1 MASSRKVFSLEGK
14 GLKLDTADDL
24 EPHIV
29 ELRSTD
35 VEEVRFLGNTLGVGA
50 CKRLGE
56 VLATKNNLQSAD
68 LSDIF
73 TGRLLSEIPEAL
85 SSLLTSI
92 LNLPKLTTINLND
105 NAFGI
110 NTQAPVVAFLAAHV
124 PLQHLYLNNNGL
136 GPHAGILVADA
147 LSELHAKK
155 EAARKEGR
163 DVPYLETVICGRNR
177 LENGS
182 MQAWAKAFSLHNK
195 IKEIKMVQN
204 GIRQEGISHL
214 ISEGLNHATELRIL
228 DLQDNTFTV
237 SGAKAVASVLPTWSH
252 LQELGLNDAYLTAK
266 GTTLVAR
273 ALAKGKQDKLEIL
286 RLAFN
291 DITPKALIGI
301 ASAVSDSLPALKK
314 VELNGNKFEEED
326 PSVTA
331 IREQLEER
339 KERIGG
345 DIVDEDAWGLDS
357 LSDLEGEDSDEEEE
371 EESEEE
377 SEEEDSKPAKRT
389 EILVKEAEEAQEGP
403 TVQLKDKEV
412 DDLTKKLSKTE
423 I

>member
-14 GLKLDTADDL
+14 GLKLDTAADL
-24 EPHIV
+24 EPHIA
-29 ELRSTD
+29 ELISTD
-35 VEEVRFLGNTLGVGA
+35 VEEVKFLGNTLGVGA

-85 SSLLTSI
+85 TSLLTSI

-136 GPHAGILVADA
+136 GPHAGILVANA

-155 EAARKEGR
+155 EEARKEGKE
-163 DVPYLETVICGRNR
+163 VPHLETVICGRNR

-237 SGAKAVASVLPTWSH
+237 SGAKAVASVLPTWTH

-266 GTTLVAR
+266 GTALVTK

-291 DITPKALIGI
+291 DITPKALASI
-301 ASAVSDSLPALKK
+301 ASVVSSSLPALMK

-326 PSVTA
+326 PSVSA
-331 IREQLEER
+331 IREELEER
-339 KERIGG
+339 KEKTGG

-357 LSDLEGEDSDEEEE
+357 LSDLEGDSDDEEE

-377 SEEEDSKPAKRT
+377 EEPEPTERA
-389 EILVKEAEEAQEGP
+389 EILDKEAQEAQEEP

-412 DDLTKKLSKTE
+412 DDLAKKLGKTE

>member
-1 MASSRKVFSLEGK
+1 MASQRKVFSLEGK
-14 GLKLDTADDL
+14 GLKLDTAADL
-24 EPHIV
+24 EPHIA
-29 ELRSTD
+29 ELISTD
-35 VEEVRFLGNTLGVGA
+35 VEEVKFLGNTLGVGA

-85 SSLLTSI
+85 TSLLTSI

-136 GPHAGILVADA
+136 GPHAGILVANA

-155 EAARKEGR
+155 EAARKEGKE
-163 DVPYLETVICGRNR
+163 VPHLETVICGRNR

-228 DLQDNTFTV
+228 DLQDNTFTA
-237 SGAKAVASVLPTWSH
+237 SGAKAVASVLPTWTH
-252 LQELGLNDAYLTAK
+252 LQELGLNDAFLTAK
-266 GTTLVAR
+266 GTALVAK
-273 ALAKGKQDKLEIL
+273 ALSKGKQDKLEIL

-291 DITPKALIGI
+291 DITPKALAGV
-301 ASAVSDSLPALKK
+301 ASAVSSFLPALKK

-326 PSVTA
+326 PSVIA
-331 IREQLEER
+331 IREKLEDR
-339 KERIGG
+339 KEKIGG

-377 SEEEDSKPAKRT
+377 ELEPAERAD
-389 EILVKEAEEAQEGP
+389 ILDKEAQEAQEEP

-412 DDLTKKLSKTE
+412 DDLAKKLSKTE

>member
-14 GLKLDTADDL
+14 GLKLDTAADL
-24 EPHIV
+24 EPHIA
-29 ELRSTD
+29 ELISTD
-35 VEEVRFLGNTLGVGA
+35 VEEVKFLGNTLGVGA

-85 SSLLTSI
+85 TSLLTSI

-136 GPHAGILVADA
+136 GPHAGILVANA

-155 EAARKEGR
+155 EEARKEGR
-163 DVPYLETVICGRNR
+163 EVPHLETVICGRNR

-182 MQAWAKAFSLHNK
+182 MQAWARAFSLHNK

-228 DLQDNTFTV
+228 DLQDNTFTA
-237 SGAKAVASVLPTWSH
+237 SGAKAVASVLPTWTH
-252 LQELGLNDAYLTAK
+252 LQELGLNDAFLTAK
-266 GTTLVAR
+266 GTALVAK
-273 ALAKGKQDKLEIL
+273 ALAKGKQDKLEVL

-291 DITPKALIGI
+291 DITPKALSSI
-301 ASAVSDSLPALKK
+301 ASAVSSSLPALMK

-326 PSVTA
+326 PSVIA
-331 IREQLEER
+331 IREELEER
-339 KERIGG
+339 KEKTGG
-345 DIVDEDAWGLDS
+345 EIVDEDAWGLDS
-357 LSDLEGEDSDEEEE
+357 LSDLEGEDSDDEEE

-377 SEEEDSKPAKRT
+377 EEPEPTERA
-389 EILVKEAEEAQEGP
+389 EILDKEAQEAQEEP

-412 DDLTKKLSKTE
+412 DDLAKKLGKTE